1 MNSYAQVSGMDR
13 DAIQTTAGVVS
24 ISKVGKARADGVTF
38 NVTFEGA
45 HFDQLY
51 GSRYGY
57 FTDGD
62 TTHNPAGRIII
73 EDFVGGFSE
82 PPSVSMYDF
91 RKQPPVVLSISNALD
106 LDEVSWTGDNVFL
119 SAAGKWYVFAHD
131 RLSHSKPPQRTA
143 P

>member
-1 MNSYAQVSGMDR
+1 MNSYAQVSGTDH

-24 ISKVGKARADGVTF
+24 ISKTGKAQADGVTF
-38 NVTFEGA
+38 NVTLRGT

-51 GSRYGY
+51 GSRYAY

-62 TTHNPAGRIII
+62 TAHKPADRIII

-91 RKQPPVVLSISNALD
+91 RKPQPVVLSIGNALD
-106 LDEVSWTGDNVFL
+106 LDEVRWTNDNVFL
-119 SAAGKWYVFAHD
+119 SASGEWYTFAHD
-131 RLSHSKPPQRTA
+131 RLFRSKPPKGTA

>member
-1 MNSYAQVSGMDR
+1 MNSYAQISGMDH

-24 ISKVGKARADGVTF
+24 ISKVGKAHADGVTF

-62 TTHNPAGRIII
+62 TAHKPAGRIII

-91 RKQPPVVLSISNALD
+91 RKRPPVVFSIRNALD
-106 LDEVSWTGDNVFL
+106 LDEVRWTDDNVFL
-119 SAAGKWYVFAHD
+119 SAAGKWYTFAHD
-131 RLSHSKPPQRTA
+131 RLSRSKPPKRTA